1 MKKSAFIT
9 LSACA
14 LASFAVIK
22 MKQGLRSINNTQL
35 VLAPR
40 LSADASNTGMFV

>member
-35 VLAPR
+35 VLTPKFAAEAT
-40 LSADASNTGMFV
+40 SAGMFV